1 MRNHRGRVLI
11 VLLLT
16 TAASAPVAAQ
26 CTGTGATDVLT
37 GQYNSYR
44 SGANLR
50 ETILTPSN
58 VKVGQFGYLFSISV
72 DSAPVFA
79 QPLVAHNLTIRGTAY
94 CTVVFVAT
102 MDNFVYAFDGDNTPG
117 DSSPYIWKSAQFG
130 TPVPYEPY
138 SGFTS
143 VGIMGTPVIDLNHQI
158 LYLVSL
164 AQEGSG
170 TAGWTYR
177 LHALSITTGT
187 EFFPADQT
195 SPGGVVI
202 SGSVP
207 GTGDNSANGTV
218 PLIPSETKQRV
229 ALLDVS
235 GTIYISFGWGNPG
248 TGREYTAPYHGWSL
262 AYKSCVSGST
272 TCATDPPCFSGSG
285 CGLQQISILNMTPN
299 SHGGGIWMSGRGP
312 AYDGAGNVFLSVGN
326 GCALGSNP
334 VTCGPEGF
342 SESVLN
348 VTNLD
353 FFVPSI
359 PPISTL
365 DYNDL
370 DLDAG
375 GLLLI
380 PPGAPPAVS
389 SYLVAG
395 GKTGALMLLKTTG
408 LTGQSGN
415 PYQQFQ
421 ATGVTAECPNSLPV
435 YDQTP
440 LGRDGNTGACDEY
453 HHPAYWSKGSSGYL
467 YIWGQSDILRAY
479 SFNTTGNELFD
490 ATPVATYTPAT
501 LPGNGGILAVSADET
516 AYAILWAVTAN
527 ADLGQGA
534 LSAFRLWNANADTPV
549 LSKLWDS
556 SAEGTT
562 YFAAQ
567 RFTSPVVS
575 NGKVYVPTPSTDVNG
590 NTQIMVYGLCSDVSG
605 GCQSV
610 PTHQYLFK

>member
-218 PLIPSETKQRV
+218 PLITRHPIM
-229 ALLDVS
+229 D
-235 GTIYISFGWGNPG
+235 
-248 TGREYTAPYHGWSL
+248 
-262 AYKSCVSGST
+262 
-272 TCATDPPCFSGSG
+272 
-285 CGLQQISILNMTPN
+285 
-299 SHGGGIWMSGRGP
+299 GP
-312 AYDGAGNVFLSVGN
+312 
-326 GCALGSNP
+326 
-334 VTCGPEGF
+334 
-342 SESVLN
+342 
-348 VTNLD
+348 
-353 FFVPSI
+353 
-359 PPISTL
+359 
-365 DYNDL
+365 
-370 DLDAG
+370 
-375 GLLLI
+375 
-380 PPGAPPAVS
+380 
-389 SYLVAG
+389 
-395 GKTGALMLLKTTG
+395 
-408 LTGQSGN
+408 
-415 PYQQFQ
+415 
-421 ATGVTAECPNSLPV
+421 
-435 YDQTP
+435 
-440 LGRDGNTGACDEY
+440 
-453 HHPAYWSKGSSGYL
+453 
-467 YIWGQSDILRAY
+467 
-479 SFNTTGNELFD
+479 
-490 ATPVATYTPAT
+490 
-501 LPGNGGILAVSADET
+501 
-516 AYAILWAVTAN
+516 
-527 ADLGQGA
+527 
-534 LSAFRLWNANADTPV
+534 
-549 LSKLWDS
+549 
-556 SAEGTT
+556 
-562 YFAAQ
+562 
-567 RFTSPVVS
+567 
-575 NGKVYVPTPSTDVNG
+575 
-590 NTQIMVYGLCSDVSG
+590 
-605 GCQSV
+605 
-610 PTHQYLFK
+610 